1 MRTVRSAPQ
10 DARVSPFCVL
20 AREER
25 ERWESSRKE
34 EGCEIACFPF
44 LSALFLSLLSLSL
57 SLTFGAPVDTPA
69 STIVAHELRD
79 GLEAEAAAAA
89 AFLSGRRSGIDRH
102 CFGRG
107 HRERAKR
114 KKEEEKM
121 ASSAAS
127 LSFCFAFL
135 SLRCTLSL
143 SLSRSLFSS
152 PIQEIQ

>member
-25 ERWESSRKE
+25 ERWESSRTNKVVRSL
-34 EGCEIACFPF
+34 ASLFSL
-44 LSALFLSLLSLSL
+44 LSFSLYSLSLSL

-69 STIVAHELRD
+69 STVVAHELRD

-107 HRERAKR
+107 HRERAK
-114 KKEEEKM
+114 
-121 ASSAAS
+121 
-127 LSFCFAFL
+127 
-135 SLRCTLSL
+135 
-143 SLSRSLFSS
+143 
-152 PIQEIQ
+152 